1 MKMKPSLLRH
11 RGIRICALPF
21 AALFAVSAT
30 AANISWSGATD
41 AVWSTGGNW
50 VGGAAPVAADTA
62 VFDAGS
68 VVNLNTSLGT
78 NFSVLGLKVTSPSGA
93 VTIAGGNTLTLAGGG
108 IDMSAASQDLTVSA
122 LVALAADQSWDV
134 AAGRTLTASNVVSGA
149 FNLTKIGSG
158 KLVLSGANTFTG
170 GVIVSAGTLR
180 AQGNANALGTG
191 VATLS
196 ISGGRLE
203 LANDSA
209 LGFNRNTTISG
220 NATIVSDRVNA
231 GAGVTHTLGTL
242 SIGGNTL
249 STAMG
254 ANVNSGTAGVA
265 FGATTLT
272 GAAVFNIG
280 FGTQLTLGAIADNG
294 NTVTLRG
301 GGNFTQTGAWGNGAG
316 GLTLETDF
324 TGVATLN
331 QANTFTGALTIKNGV
346 LVANTNPG
354 ALGLGLLDLRGGI
367 LDFNNASDLA
377 FNIATILNG
386 NALIITEKNATGVG
400 GSYTLGALNVNG
412 AYTLTIRAGNVNSG
426 TAGLVFGATTFNG
439 DATVDTWNPT
449 IINSSNAGPGSV
461 QVTLGAV
468 TGNGFSLTKI
478 GSGTLH
484 SAQSSGT
491 PFGNG
496 NVVLQGGRLSIAPSS
511 AGANAVNG
519 VNAAAGSTFTYRA
532 GTLQLTTNGTSLAYT
547 IGNAGAAPDSVLA
560 RVASTRGTLSIGV
573 TSLANLQTSEQFI
586 VNGQT
591 TASNKDGSA
600 SGAGIYDASV
610 VAQDG
615 TGGSFVVADTA
626 ANGGFKQATYTTAVA
641 ASAIP
646 ANTISDVTSSI
657 AINDTSNPY
666 AVRVGAFTLTNS
678 GTTTVNGGAFSETN
692 SGLGGVILN
701 PTSSTVSQ
709 ITGGTLAFGSSE
721 GVIYVA
727 SGPPFV
733 YSAGIA
739 TTGGTIASIITGNAG
754 LTKFGPGA
762 LILTNNSNS
771 YSGGTTING
780 GSIVIT
786 NEAQLGTAG
795 TITINGGGTLQ
806 LGNDGN
812 NVSLNSSRPIV
823 LGPGMQNIMKFYRR
837 DVVINGLI
845 SGGGSLNLT
854 DSTSFGSGLGGGGG
868 RLHFNAANT
877 YTGDTII
884 TFANSQDPGLVL
896 ENALALQNSTLDY
909 SNTNT
914 PNATGNNLLWF
925 NAGIGASTGF
935 TIGGLKGSH
944 NLNLSPQG
952 NTARNLKIGNNN
964 QSTLFSGVISSSNDV
979 LAGITKIGSGTLTL
993 TGSNTYTGLTEIQS
1007 GTLVLS
1013 GVNTGTGNT
1022 LISGGTLLV
1031 ANNLALQNS
1040 TYDTASTGTLA
1051 FVTGIDTPTF
1061 GGLIGSG
1068 NLTLPANITGLTLN
1082 PQALKTYSGLLN
1094 GATPSMTVTKI
1105 GANVQIFSGANTY
1118 AGSTILT
1125 GAGAMQIGV
1134 DPVGTVG
1141 SITSSALG
1149 VGTLIFNGGALASS
1163 STTPRTVLNPVAFTG
1178 NATLGDATNNGKLT
1192 FSANVDLGFSVRT
1205 ITTNSDVQF
1214 DGIIGGASGGITK
1227 AGSGTLT
1234 LTGDEAFTG
1243 TTTLNT
1249 GRLILSGNNSAATGA
1264 MSITGGIA
1272 QFNALNSIPSVGRNV
1287 TVTAPGVILFG
1298 PSFGAGNVPIALQ
1311 NKIVTTSTGAI
1322 AADNYAGTDFDFNT
1336 AGLTTVSL
1344 GALGTVTYTG
1354 TLTPSSNTYR
1364 LGGGGGTLIFTP
1376 GGGTFDNTQNLIIYG
1391 NGNIGTVDF
1400 GGLSKTFG
1408 AITFTAGTTQNG
1420 TLTGTSY
1427 TGSGGTVTAL
1437 LNGNGTFSISSGT
1450 TTLNANSSGYSGAI
1464 NITGGILRAINS
1476 GSLGTGLVTLSGGGA
1491 LQLLSDGTGAGLG
1504 NGMVQSINYGNSV
1517 TIGTNTITVGQF
1529 TNSGTFNAANKTL
1542 QLNTLAIGANTLT
1555 VTNNNGFG
1563 LEFTGTTTL
1572 SGSGAAGTTFAPD
1585 KSPTNVTDTT
1595 AVPNL
1600 TLNGLASDGTTSS
1613 VNGAV
1618 ILTKSARGTLVLKGN
1633 NATFGGNGGATGQII
1648 NITDGMLEVASDA
1661 ALGAATNIIQLNT
1674 NNLTRGF
1681 RASETFATA
1690 RTFRLQHTSQGIDVS
1705 QGKTLTLSTPFTFSG
1720 ATNALGKNDNGTL
1733 ELTGDNSTWTGVFTV
1748 NGGAV
1753 RVSHTSA
1760 LGATAGNTTVA
1771 NNVGAAVQLDA
1782 LTLDGGTIAEP
1793 FNISSTGINTGGAL
1807 QAVGGTL
1814 ANPRSITTPGVIT
1827 LGNAATIGADAF
1839 TTLNIGTNAIVG
1851 TAALTLAGAGN
1862 INISTAL
1869 PALGGLTKIGSGTAN
1884 LSATSTSFVQPLTV
1898 NAGTL
1903 TLSGAAK
1910 LGNASS
1916 ATVNPGGTL
1925 TLDNSGT
1932 STDSRLGGT
1941 TRTLTLAGGTL
1952 NFIGN
1957 TTTETLGNLQT
1968 TGSTATSA
1976 GFNQINLSG
1985 TGTNTLT
1992 FASFSSNAVNGHIW
2006 QFNIG
2011 SGNTL
2016 KFTAAIPADQNGI
2029 FFGNTG
2035 SSGTRANRFFVGNGT
2050 TTIDFAFQD
2059 ASNNIVPWDY
2069 NSGGSFNTANADLG
2083 NLANTNPGGIGTIN
2097 IKPSGTQSTIT
2108 ATNANIATVK
2118 LTGGVGINMAAGA
2131 QLTINRALLSLGG
2144 GDITGGSITSGG
2156 TIEFVLNYAT
2166 DGTISSALLDGG
2178 ISGLNKAGLGNLT
2191 LTGKS
2196 SVNSTTYVN
2205 QGTLTLNGGNNT
2217 LATNKGMMLNNGAT
2231 LALGSNNQYLGSL
2244 TSTGS
2249 VEGSGGN
2256 ITGSGALITNGTNG
2270 TFAGNIGGS
2279 INFVKAGANTMF
2291 LSSAQS
2297 TTGTIS
2303 LIGGGLTLKDGATL
2317 LGTTGGITLN
2327 GATLTIDNT
2336 GTKDIADRV
2345 NNSAISLNSGAII
2358 FNGRAQTNSTE
2369 SLGAVTANS
2378 GVSLI
2383 AAAVGGTGVN
2393 SAQLTLASL
2402 TRSTGAAI
2410 NIPQN
2415 LSTNLGQIGN
2425 ASRVVVT
2432 GGLIGNLVPV
2442 NGVVPGVMTVN
2453 QDSWSLVG
2461 YVPGLGFGPLGSAG
2475 FPNNTATFSSSGA
2488 TDNLTA
2494 GGAVTA
2500 NQTINSINQGSVT
2513 FTNGTTLGGP
2523 DLLTIASGM
2532 AIMGTHTFGS
2542 ATQRGRVT
2550 SGTQELFILHRDGN
2564 ATPSP
2569 IMNSVIVD
2577 NGNPVSLVVYSK
2589 KGDRGPYLEM
2599 TAANTYSGG
2608 TFVSGGNA
2616 QGGISLNATNPG
2628 TVVIPAG
2635 GLTINDLGV
2644 VDMVAFAGQIA
2655 SSNIVTINGGGFLRL
2670 AGNNTLAGIV
2680 FNSFGGTT
2688 TPTIIPYNT
2697 ITRDANTN
2705 NFATFGAKTGI
2716 LTITGNITS
2725 NPSNVAVTPLLD
2737 SGTLDLNDTSH
2748 KITVDGGATT
2758 SSLFHAG
2765 NGATVTGLTISSI
2778 INSATSANGSIT
2790 KLGTGVLQLS
2800 GVNTFTGGLTI
2811 GDGTSANAGAVIAAT
2826 SGNSLGGSGNVVTLN
2841 NGALWLNTTVNGGQT
2856 IVASSNGGRIAML
2869 ADATLAQNITLN
2881 GALAISL
2888 ADPTLNNTDRQLTYS
2903 AAITGTGSVTV
2914 TGNVNNPFNAT
2925 PKPLLLTNATSGTN
2939 TFSGGL
2945 TIGLGGRVKPS
2956 AAYNIGSITGSLT
2969 VNSGGVLDLNNTAQT
2984 VGNFTG
2990 TGGLIT
2996 STGSPI
3002 FTIGN
3007 GNTGGGNFAG
3017 VIAIGTGSLLKT
3029 GTGTITLSGTNSYTG
3044 GTIVA
3049 NGTLALDFSTA
3060 TTAAPVLATTGI
3072 LTLAGGALDLRSGST
3087 QVQNV
3092 ASTALNGGYS
3102 GVTQSAGTSILRMN
3116 GIAPGVGVLNF
3127 SEDNFASTTNVNNAA
3142 GILGGWAIA
3151 GGTTWATQSASVENG
3166 SNNFIVAY
3174 TGVFTDV
3181 DRLGGT
3187 ITSAAVSNVR
3197 IVEAGGG
3204 TEVTPFAAGTT
3215 DIATLLQSANGGI
3228 VTYNPDTTDIL
3239 RLGAAGGIL
3248 VPSGAG
3254 ALTIGTT
3261 AGDGKLTAGGAANTA
3276 GTISLT
3282 NNSANL
3288 VTINS
3293 IIENNGSGVV
3303 GFGTAGNVLLKG
3315 VNTYTGNTGVGN
3327 GTLEIGGAGKLGN
3340 GSYGGLI
3347 QIGGGGTLKVN
3358 TSANQTLSGVISGI
3372 GGLVKDGAGT
3382 LTLSTVN
3389 TYTGGTIVNGGILS
3403 LPAFVPDNGSIR
3415 GELTVNNNAKATFS
3429 ISLGYSAPANTPTT
3443 INLNNGG
3450 TLEYTGA
3457 SNATFTGVTV
3467 NMTGGNWTQT
3477 NPTGKYDLFQVGS
3490 YGQGAINTLASA
3502 TTSEISARLSLRSYT
3517 PVFTVA
3523 DGAASVDLLVSGPIL
3538 FEGGFGISKAG
3549 LGVMVLSS
3557 SGNTYTGQTTIS
3569 AGTLQLGNS
3578 TATGSLN
3585 PLSAIVNNGTFAFNR
3600 TNTLTQGTDFNSVIS
3615 GTGGV
3620 SQIGSGT
3627 TVLNGANTYTGLTLV
3642 AAGTLAF
3649 GATNVLG
3656 SGPVTVSGA
3665 TTVLDMGA
3673 NHSDI
3678 VGTVTLL
3685 GGASITGSGA
3695 SALTST
3701 GSFEMK
3707 SGSVSASLAGSG
3719 ISLNKTTGDTVT
3731 LGGPNTY
3738 TGTTTVDAG
3747 TLVVNG
3753 TISGST
3759 TVNSGG
3765 TLAGSNGTLR
3775 SVTVE
3780 SSGAFSPGSNEN
3792 PIGSLTVNGDLELK
3806 ASSNFNVQFDTDG
3819 GFVDAITVNGN
3830 LTIVTGAVFNVSD
3843 IGSAP
3848 DGFLNFPNDIITYSG
3863 TWNGGT
3869 FLGMQDDSIF
3879 TSEGV
3884 TYLIS
3889 YNDNDINGLGLHAV
3903 TLTIVPEPG
3912 AAVTLLGGLGMLLG
3926 LRRRRS

>member
-1 MKMKPSLLRH
+1 M
-11 RGIRICALPF
+11 II
-21 AALFAVSAT
+21 
-30 AANISWSGATD
+30 W
-41 AVWSTGGNW
+41 
-50 VGGAAPVAADTA
+50 
-62 VFDAGS
+62 
-68 VVNLNTSLGT
+68 
-78 NFSVLGLKVTSPSGA
+78 
-93 VTIAGGNTLTLAGGG
+93 
-108 IDMSAASQDLTVSA
+108 
-122 LVALAADQSWDV
+122 
-134 AAGRTLTASNVVSGA
+134 
-149 FNLTKIGSG
+149 
-158 KLVLSGANTFTG
+158 
-170 GVIVSAGTLR
+170 GVPNPIV
-180 AQGNANALGTG
+180 
-191 VATLS
+191 
-196 ISGGRLE
+196 
-203 LANDSA
+203 
-209 LGFNRNTTISG
+209 
-220 NATIVSDRVNA
+220 
-231 GAGVTHTLGTL
+231 
-242 SIGGNTL
+242 
-249 STAMG
+249 
-254 ANVNSGTAGVA
+254 
-265 FGATTLT
+265 
-272 GAAVFNIG
+272 
-280 FGTQLTLGAIADNG
+280 
-294 NTVTLRG
+294 
-301 GGNFTQTGAWGNGAG
+301 
-316 GLTLETDF
+316 
-324 TGVATLN
+324 
-331 QANTFTGALTIKNGV
+331 
-346 LVANTNPG
+346 
-354 ALGLGLLDLRGGI
+354 
-367 LDFNNASDLA
+367 
-377 FNIATILNG
+377 
-386 NALIITEKNATGVG
+386 
-400 GSYTLGALNVNG
+400 
-412 AYTLTIRAGNVNSG
+412 
-426 TAGLVFGATTFNG
+426 
-439 DATVDTWNPT
+439 
-449 IINSSNAGPGSV
+449 
-461 QVTLGAV
+461 
-468 TGNGFSLTKI
+468 
-478 GSGTLH
+478 
-484 SAQSSGT
+484 
-491 PFGNG
+491 
-496 NVVLQGGRLSIAPSS
+496 
-511 AGANAVNG
+511 
-519 VNAAAGSTFTYRA
+519 
-532 GTLQLTTNGTSLAYT
+532 
-547 IGNAGAAPDSVLA
+547 
-560 RVASTRGTLSIGV
+560 
-573 TSLANLQTSEQFI
+573 
-586 VNGQT
+586 
-591 TASNKDGSA
+591 
-600 SGAGIYDASV
+600 
-610 VAQDG
+610 
-615 TGGSFVVADTA
+615 
-626 ANGGFKQATYTTAVA
+626 GGFKGNRDWNMSYQ
-641 ASAIP
+641 
-646 ANTISDVTSSI
+646 
-657 AINDTSNPY
+657 SNP
-666 AVRVGAFTLTNS
+666 VTMN
-678 GTTTVNGGAFSETN
+678 
-692 SGLGGVILN
+692 
-701 PTSSTVSQ
+701 
-709 ITGGTLAFGSSE
+709 
-721 GVIYVA
+721 
-727 SGPPFV
+727 
-733 YSAGIA
+733 
-739 TTGGTIASIITGNAG
+739 
-754 LTKFGPGA
+754 
-762 LILTNNSNS
+762 
-771 YSGGTTING
+771 
-780 GSIVIT
+780 
-786 NEAQLGTAG
+786 
-795 TITINGGGTLQ
+795 
-806 LGNDGN
+806 
-812 NVSLNSSRPIV
+812 
-823 LGPGMQNIMKFYRR
+823 
-837 DVVINGLI
+837 
-845 SGGGSLNLT
+845 
-854 DSTSFGSGLGGGGG
+854 
-868 RLHFNAANT
+868 
-877 YTGDTII
+877 
-884 TFANSQDPGLVL
+884 
-896 ENALALQNSTLDY
+896 
-909 SNTNT
+909 
-914 PNATGNNLLWF
+914 
-925 NAGIGASTGF
+925 
-935 TIGGLKGSH
+935 
-944 NLNLSPQG
+944 
-952 NTARNLKIGNNN
+952 IGNNN
-964 QSTLFSGVISSSNDV
+964 QDTIYSGILSSSNTSTKLV
-979 LAGITKIGSGTLTL
+979 KIGTGTLTL
-993 TGSNTYTGLTEIQS
+993 KGANTYAGGTEIQN
-1007 GTLVLS
+1007 GTLVLA
-1013 GVNTGTGNT
+1013 GANTGAGNT
-1022 LISGGTLLV
+1022 LISGGTLRLV
-1031 ANNLALQNS
+1031 NNLALQNS

-1105 GANVQIFSGANTY
+1105 GANVQVFSGANTY
-1118 AGSTILT
+1118 VGSTILT
-1125 GAGAMQIGV
+1125 GAGAMQIGI

-1227 AGSGTLT
+1227 TGSGTLT
-1234 LTGDEAFTG
+1234 L
-1243 TTTLNT
+1243 
-1249 GRLILSGNNSAATGA
+1249 SGNNSVSTGA

-1272 QFNALNSIPSVGRNV
+1272 QFNALNSIPSLGRNV
-1287 TVTAPGVILFG
+1287 TVTAPGVVLFG

-1364 LGGGGGTLIFTP
+1364 LGGGGGTLVFTP
-1376 GGGTFDNTQNLIIYG
+1376 GGGTFDSTQALVI
-1391 NGNIGTVDF
+1391 NGNSNTGTVDF

-1408 AITFTAGTTQNG
+1408 AITFGGSTTQNG
-1420 TLTGTSY
+1420 ALTGTSY
-1427 TGSGGTVTAL
+1427 TGTGGTVTTL
-1437 LNGNGTFSISSGT
+1437 LNGNGTFTNSSGT
-1450 TTLNANSSGYSGAI
+1450 TTLNANNSGYSGAI
-1464 NITGGILRAINS
+1464 NITGGTLRAVDS
-1476 GSLGTGLVTLSGGGA
+1476 RSLGSGLVTLSGTGA
-1491 LQLLSDGTGAGLG
+1491 LQLLNDGSGAGLG
-1504 NGMVQSINYGNSV
+1504 NGMVQSINYGNSL
-1517 TIGTNTITVGQF
+1517 TSGTNTVTVGQL
-1529 TNSGTFNAANKTL
+1529 TGSGALNAANKIL
-1542 QLNTLAIGANTLT
+1542 QLNNLT
-1555 VTNNNGFG
+1555 ITGGSTEFQVQNNNGFG

-1572 SGSGAAGTTFAPD
+1572 GNPAYTIFRVMSNATNALVVPGLTLSGKVTGTNTLAKNDPGTLALTNDTNDFTGTITINAGGGLIRVTSDGAMGNLANVINLAPINGSGSGIQF
-1585 KSPTNVTDTT
+1585 
-1595 AVPNL
+1595 
-1600 TLNGLASDGTTSS
+1600 NG
-1613 VNGAV
+1613 
-1618 ILTKSARGTLVLKGN
+1618 
-1633 NATFGGNGGATGQII
+1633 
-1648 NITDGMLEVASDA
+1648 
-1661 ALGAATNIIQLNT
+1661 
-1674 NNLTRGF
+1674 
-1681 RASETFATA
+1681 TFATA
-1690 RTFRLQHTSQGIDVS
+1690 RTIALPGANTGAVYVTQGNTVTYSGTFTNLANAFTKGESGTFKITSD
-1705 QGKTLTLSTPFTFSG
+1705 LNAALFTG
-1720 ATNALGKNDNGTL
+1720 P
-1733 ELTGDNSTWTGVFTV
+1733 FTV
-1748 NGGAV
+1748 NGGALL
-1753 RVSHTSA
+1753 VSNTGA
-1760 LGATAGNTTVA
+1760 LGTAAGSTTVA
-1771 NNVGAAVQLDA
+1771 NSVGAAVQLDA

-1807 QAVGGTL
+1807 QAVGGTQ
-1814 ANPRSITTPGVIT
+1814 ATPRSISTSGVIT
-1827 LGNAATIGADAF
+1827 LGSAATIGADAF
-1839 TTLNIGTNAIVG
+1839 TTLNIGTNSIAG
-1851 TAALTLAGAGN
+1851 AQALTLAGAGN

-1869 PALGGLTKIGSGTAN
+1869 PALGSLTKIGSGTAN
-1884 LSATSTSFVQPLTV
+1884 LSAVSTSFVQALTV

-2069 NSGGSFNTANADLG
+2069 NSGGAFNTANADLG

-2196 SVNSTTYVN
+2196 SVNSTTYVS

-2256 ITGSGALITNGTNG
+2256 ITGSGTLITNGTNG

-2345 NNSAISLNSGAII
+2345 NNSAITLNSGAII

-2383 AAAVGGTGVN
+2383 AAAVGGAGVN

-2670 AGNNTLAGIV
+2670 AGNNTLAGIA